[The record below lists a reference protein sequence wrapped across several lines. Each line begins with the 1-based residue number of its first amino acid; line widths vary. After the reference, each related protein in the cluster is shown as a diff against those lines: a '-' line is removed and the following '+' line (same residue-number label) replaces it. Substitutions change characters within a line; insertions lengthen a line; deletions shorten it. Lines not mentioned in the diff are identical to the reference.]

1 MPETVSIQGFFSGIE
16 LRSVAD
22 SLGSAPH
29 IHDTFSIVVLIK
41 GGKTIRT
48 GRKAETASPGAV
60 LLHEPFQVH
69 ETQSLS
75 RNGYSFKHLGISH
88 SRLFQLLDGHLPS
101 ALPNQINDCNL
112 FQSLV
117 HAYDNL
123 TKDDSL
129 LAHDEMLT
137 GALTKLFPVS
147 LSTRSR
153 LDVAPA
159 LVRKA
164 REFLHANYMYSFTL
178 DSLAELTQ
186 VSRVHVSRIFKQHVG
201 LAPHEY
207 LVQLRVADAKTKL
220 AEGMPIAEAAAL
232 SGFADQSHLT
242 RHFKRITHLTPGA
255 YARSCYKHSRRR

>member
-1 MPETVSIQGFFSGIE
+1 MPETVSIQGFLSGIE

-22 SLGSAPH
+22 SFGTAPH
-29 IHDTFSIVVLIK
+29 IHDTYSIVVLTT
-41 GGKTIRT
+41 GGKIIRT
-48 GRKAETASPGAV
+48 GRKAETACAGAV

-69 ETQSLS
+69 EAQSLS
-75 RNGYSFKHLGISH
+75 HNGYSFKHLGISPP
-88 SRLFQLLDGHLPS
+88 RLLQLLDGRLPS
-101 ALPNQINDCNL
+101 DLRNQINDRDL
-112 FQSLV
+112 FQSLMR
-117 HAYDNL
+117 AYDNL
-123 TKDDSL
+123 TTDDSI

-147 LSTRSR
+147 ASTHSR
-153 LDVAPA
+153 PDAAPS

-164 REFLHANYMYSFTL
+164 RDFLHANYMYSFTL
-178 DSLAELTQ
+178 NSLAELTQ
-186 VSRVHVSRIFKQHVG
+186 VSRVHVSRVFKQHVG

-207 LVQLRVADAKTKL
+207 LVQLRVASAKTKL
-220 AEGMPIAEAAAL
+220 AEGMPIAEAATF